1 MVLSPRVKINFSDHQ
16 TSQSLMISNQFYQ
29 ALPNCVWCSPV
40 QNRHTNI
47 KKTQTS
53 HFFTSLFFFFLFPPK
68 KTSRNIQVSFLWLPV
83 LKYANSIKARDD
95 LQSSQ
100 SVFSIISRCQFN
112 LLLLLPFYIIK
123 RMSMKT
129 CYLNDCFLSADI
141 KQQSWENRVTEQ
153 VLGNIWFW
161 NDIINSYS
169 KERN

>member
-1 MVLSPRVKINFSDHQ
+1 MIWE
-16 TSQSLMISNQFYQ
+16 SLWFD
-29 ALPNCVWCSPV
+29 
-40 QNRHTNI
+40 
-47 KKTQTS
+47 
-53 HFFTSLFFFFLFPPK
+53 HFFFSK
-68 KTSRNIQVSFLWLPV
+68 KTSTNIQVSFPWLPV

-141 KQQSWENRVTEQ
+141 KQQSWENRVTEH
-153 VLGNIWFW
+153 VLGNNLILKWHYKQLQLRNECLQTGLF
-161 NDIINSYS
+161 SLHTLHFKTVS
-169 KERN
+169 KLITYLVAFLVIQVSNAAFKVKRYY

>member
-1 MVLSPRVKINFSDHQ
+1 MYD
-16 TSQSLMISNQFYQ
+16 
-29 ALPNCVWCSPV
+29 V
-40 QNRHTNI
+40 QNQHTNTE
-47 KKTQTS
+47 KTQNIM
-53 HFFTSLFFFFLFPPK
+53 FLHKSSFPSPPPPKK

-129 CYLNDCFLSADI
+129 RYLNDCFLSADI
-141 KQQSWENRVTEQ
+141 KQQSRENRVTEH
-153 VLGNIWFW
+153 VLENIWF
-161 NDIINSYS
+161 
-169 KERN
+169 